1 MNKMTDIQT
10 RVDETMDSIL
20 NIAQAAPQPF
30 FYTRLMAR
38 IQKQGSSGWEK
49 ISGLISHP
57 VVAII
62 TVSTV
67 LVLNI
72 YVALNESSQSVNSYE
87 ISDVATAD
95 DFGTNSFYDIENVQ
109 P

>member
-10 RVDETMDSIL
+10 RVDEAMDSIL
-20 NIAQAAPQPF
+20 NIGQAAPQPF

-38 IQKQGSSGWEK
+38 IQRQESSGWEK
-49 ISGLISHP
+49 ISGLISRP
-57 VVAII
+57 VVALI

-67 LVLNI
+67 LLLNI
-72 YVALNESSQSVNSYE
+72 YVALNESSPSVNRSE

-95 DFGTNSFYDIENVQ
+95 DFGTNTFYDIENVQ

>member
-1 MNKMTDIQT
+1 MTDIQK
-10 RVDETMDSIL
+10 RVDEAMDSIL
-20 NIAQAAPQPF
+20 NIGQATPQPF

-38 IQKQGSSGWEK
+38 IQRQESSGWEK
-49 ISGLISHP
+49 ISGLISRP

-67 LVLNI
+67 LMLNI
-72 YVALNESSQSVNSYE
+72 YVALNESSPSVNSSEMY
-87 ISDVATAD
+87 DVATAD
-95 DFGTNSFYDIENVQ
+95 DLGTNTFYDIENVQ